1 MSSYKVIDDL
11 VATYKHG
18 QESPDN
24 SPERESSRVA
34 GQRLVMTFTP
44 LILSTMQRMTGIGP
58 TDYEDAYQDGVV
70 AFMEGM
76 KKYDETNGGRFN
88 AFIKTHLQLYYRKWQ
103 SGQFNHSVTAEKLL
117 SAPADSSDGLT
128 LEEVIADEAIDLEG
142 RYIERE
148 DQQRLWQS
156 VHALSARQGKV
167 LYQSFHESKS
177 LVQICKEM
185 GVTHKAV
192 RKLRDKGLKNLKKS
206 LKGVPF

>member
-1 MSSYKVIDDL
+1 MSNYKAIDDL

-34 GQRLVMTFTP
+34 GQRLVMTFKP
-44 LILSTMQRMTGIGP
+44 LILSTMQCMTGIGP
-58 TDYEDAYQDGVV
+58 ADYEDAYQDGVV

-76 KKYDETNGGRFN
+76 KKYDETKGGRFN

-117 SAPADSSDGLT
+117 SAPAGSSDGLT
-128 LEEVIADEAIDLEG
+128 LEEVFADEAIDLEG
-142 RYIERE
+142 CYIERE
-148 DQQRLWQS
+148 DQQRLWKS

>member
-1 MSSYKVIDDL
+1 MSNYKAIDDL

-70 AFMEGM
+70 AFMEGL

>member
-1 MSSYKVIDDL
+1 MSNYKAIDDL

-24 SPERESSRVA
+24 SPERDSSRVA

-70 AFMEGM
+70 AFMEGL

>member
-1 MSSYKVIDDL
+1 MTKPR
-11 VATYKHG
+11 G
-18 QESPDN
+18 
-24 SPERESSRVA
+24 A
-34 GQRLVMTFTP
+34 G
-44 LILSTMQRMTGIGP
+44 
-58 TDYEDAYQDGVV
+58 
-70 AFMEGM
+70 
-76 KKYDETNGGRFN
+76 FN
-88 AFIKTHLQLYYRKWQ
+88 AFIQVYLRQYYKKWQ

-117 SAPADSSDGLT
+117 SAPAGSSDGLT

-142 RYIERE
+142 CYIERE
-148 DQQRLWQS
+148 DQQRLWKS

>member
-1 MSSYKVIDDL
+1 
-11 VATYKHG
+11 
-18 QESPDN
+18 
-24 SPERESSRVA
+24 
-34 GQRLVMTFTP
+34 MTFTP

-70 AFMEGM
+70 AFMEGL